1 MVGSPVV
8 PRILSVPGSSVS
20 LTVMARLVSDR
31 GLFRNKSRISENGV
45 GLNRLSGCITPKK
58 ADKLPSVDVVRLVAL
73 GLDGLHRWGPWSFGG
88 WWWFGIGFALEVDGE
103 DEGSGEG
110 FGDEVFCSVI
120 FLFIL
125 IYYNNEIPVVLHSYS
140 ENYIFFEYGNLFFF
154 ERWGWRFEMKTPT
167 FRRVRK
173 NTIKKL
179 KNIFICLCLVAVQA
193 QSSRPD
199 LIGYCRNLDWVLLG
213 WGVQSVERFLR
224 WNLWNYQLLLY

>member
-1 MVGSPVV
+1 MVSGHPVV
-8 PRILSVPGSSVS
+8 WLHHPEKGRQASECRCGSTCCIRTRRVASVCIGG
-20 LTVMARLVSDR
+20 DR
-31 GLFRNKSRISENGV
+31 GH
-45 GLNRLSGCITPKK
+45 
-58 ADKLPSVDVVRLVAL
+58 L
-73 GLDGLHRWGPWSFGG
+73 GDG
-88 WWWFGIGFALEVDGE
+88 D
-103 DEGSGEG
+103 GSGWVGTLRLLGRMEGGG

-125 IYYNNEIPVVLHSYS
+125 IYYNNEIPPVVLHSYS
-140 ENYIFFEYGNLFFF
+140 ENYIFFEYGNLFFSKDEGGVSKWKHPPF
-154 ERWGWRFEMKTPT
+154 GGCVKIWL
-167 FRRVRK
+167 
-173 NTIKKL
+173 KKL